1 MKIQER
7 LCFGPASLLLG
18 LALLVLMPKGAA
30 MAEMISLPQ
39 PSFKGG
45 VSVEE
50 ALKAR
55 RTHRS
60 FKATPLS
67 QAELGQLLWAAYG
80 VTAEKHG
87 YQLKTAPSAGA
98 LYPIDL
104 YAVIGDGGVEGLAA
118 GVYHY
123 QPTGHGLEPV
133 KDGDLRGR
141 TAQDSLGQAWMAR
154 APVILVIT
162 SEYARI
168 TVKYG
173 RRGELY
179 AHVEAG
185 HVGQNIF
192 LQAEALGLK
201 AGIVGAFDNEK
212 IIKTLGLPQDHEP
225 LLIMPVGHGK

>member
-1 MKIQER
+1 MWGRI
-7 LCFGPASLLLG
+7 GPGLLSLLL
-18 LALLVLMPKGAA
+18 AMAMLLLIQEGAA
-30 MAEMISLPQ
+30 LAEMISLPQ
-39 PSFKGG
+39 PSFKGK

-67 QAELGQLLWAAYG
+67 PAELGQLLWAAYG

-98 LYPIDL
+98 LYPTDL
-104 YAVIGDGGVEGLAA
+104 YAVIGDGGVAGLEA
-118 GVYHY
+118 GVYLY
-123 QPTGHGLEPV
+123 QPADHSLELV
-133 KDGDLRGR
+133 KEGDLRAR
-141 TAQDSLGQAWMAR
+141 TAQDSLGQTWMAR
-154 APVILVIT
+154 APIILVIT
-162 SEYARI
+162 SEYARV

-173 RRGELY
+173 RRGVLY

-201 AGIVGAFDNEK
+201 AGIVGAFDNDR
-212 IIKTLGLPQDHEP
+212 IIKTLGLPKDHDP
-225 LLIMPVGHGK
+225 LLIMPVGHGQ

>member
-1 MKIQER
+1 MWRR
-7 LCFGPASLLLG
+7 LCSGLVSLLLG
-18 LALLVLMPKGAA
+18 LIFLMLTPEGGAV
-30 MAEMISLPQ
+30 AEMISLPQ
-39 PSFKGG
+39 PSFKGK

-60 FKATPLS
+60 FKTTPLKL
-67 QAELGQLLWAAYG
+67 AELGQLLWAAYG

-104 YAVIGDGGVEGLAA
+104 YAVIGDGGVAGLEA
-118 GVYHY
+118 GVYLY
-123 QPTGHGLEPV
+123 QPTGHGLELV
-133 KDGDLRGR
+133 KEGDLRAR
-141 TAQDSLGQAWMAR
+141 TAQDSLGQTWMAR
-154 APVILVIT
+154 APIILVIT

-173 RRGELY
+173 RRGVLY
-179 AHVEAG
+179 AHIEAG

-201 AGIVGAFDNEK
+201 AGIVGAFDNDR
-212 IIKTLGLPQDHEP
+212 IIK
-225 LLIMPVGHGK
+225 